1 MLSRAPHIVQ
11 RFFMEDHPAGGPIIP
26 GSRRSVRVADMATK
40 VDGAQGEYILM
51 DYCKFGNL
59 ESQLMKAAVD
69 MAPNNTERWLPESVL
84 WRMFDC
90 LVKGC
95 MAMQCP
101 PRYVPGNVV
110 PAPAPAAGAPV
121 IAPAPAP
128 AAAPVP
134 LTALGAADL
143 PEVVAPGNGRNA
155 GHLGL
160 VHFDLVGNVLIYP
173 EPFNHRLSSS
183 LGLLRCCSTTV
194 LGERFTRRVF
204 ERVRFIWPI
213 LLSESLGIVQANVE
227 TAYSSRTPQ
236 MVLYPIF
243 SCRNLRTTQD

>member
-1 MLSRAPHIVQ
+1 MQ
-11 RFFMEDHPAGGPIIP
+11 DHPAGGPMIP
-26 GSRRSVRVADMATK
+26 GSRRSVRVADMANK
-40 VDGAQGEYILM
+40 VDGAEGEYILM

-59 ESQLMKAAVD
+59 DSHLMKAAVD
-69 MAPNNTERWLPESVL
+69 MPPNNTERWLPESVL
-84 WRMFDC
+84 WRIFDC

-110 PAPAPAAGAPV
+110 PAPAPVAGAPV

-128 AAAPVP
+128 AAAPAAAAIP

-160 VHFDLVGNVLIYP
+160 VHFDLVSSVSIT
-173 EPFNHRLSSS
+173 RSLSSTIS
-183 LGLLRCCSTTV
+183 LPPWD
-194 LGERFTRRVF
+194 F
-204 ERVRFIWPI
+204 
-213 LLSESLGIVQANVE
+213 
-227 TAYSSRTPQ
+227 
-236 MVLYPIF
+236 
-243 SCRNLRTTQD
+243 